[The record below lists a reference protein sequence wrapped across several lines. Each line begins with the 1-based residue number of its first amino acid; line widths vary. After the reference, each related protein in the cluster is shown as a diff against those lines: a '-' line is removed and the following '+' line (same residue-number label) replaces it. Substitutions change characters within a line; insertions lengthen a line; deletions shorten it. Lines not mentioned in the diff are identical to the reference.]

1 MSQTNVIKVLKNGSM
16 TADEIAKLL
25 NIPKQHVLNIAKKL
39 RLKGHVSNDGFKYRE
54 SGEFWLTKFTLTD
67 ESKWEHLEP
76 YQKIKGEKTM
86 TQEAVIRA
94 LQNGPLTSYQIEDL
108 TGIPR
113 LSIAA
118 CCTKM
123 RYKKKLKIEKVK
135 MGRSWVSQYTLEP
148 HMIEAE
154 KVEEPRDLLNP
165 FDIRNAKGIFSKS
178 EYASMNAQAVRLF
191 GRKPTNEITNN
202 QFI

>member
-1 MSQTNVIKVLKNGSM
+1 
-16 TADEIAKLL
+16 
-25 NIPKQHVLNIAKKL
+25 
-39 RLKGHVSNDGFKYRE
+39 
-54 SGEFWLTKFTLTD
+54 
-67 ESKWEHLEP
+67 
-76 YQKIKGEKTM
+76 M

-94 LQNGPLTSYQIEDL
+94 LQNGPLTSYQLEDL

-123 RYKKKLKIEKVK
+123 SYKKKLTIGKVK
-135 MGRSWVSQYTLEP
+135 MGRSWVSQYTLAP

-154 KVEEPRDLLNP
+154 KVEEPRCLLNP
-165 FDIRNAKGIFSKS
+165 FDIRNAKGIFSKA
-178 EYASMNAQAVRLF
+178 EYASMNNQAIRLF
-191 GRKPTNEITNN
+191 GRKTTNEITNN

>member
-1 MSQTNVIKVLKNGSM
+1 
-16 TADEIAKLL
+16 
-25 NIPKQHVLNIAKKL
+25 
-39 RLKGHVSNDGFKYRE
+39 
-54 SGEFWLTKFTLTD
+54 
-67 ESKWEHLEP
+67 
-76 YQKIKGEKTM
+76 M
-86 TQEAVIRA
+86 TQEAVITS

-135 MGRSWVSQYTLEP
+135 MGRSWVSRYTLEP

-154 KVEEPRDLLNP
+154 KVEEPRCLLNP

-178 EYASMNAQAVRLF
+178 EYASMNNQAIRLF
-191 GRKPTNEITNN
+191 GRPKTNEITNN

>member
-1 MSQTNVIKVLKNGSM
+1 
-16 TADEIAKLL
+16 
-25 NIPKQHVLNIAKKL
+25 
-39 RLKGHVSNDGFKYRE
+39 
-54 SGEFWLTKFTLTD
+54 
-67 ESKWEHLEP
+67 
-76 YQKIKGEKTM
+76 M

-123 RYKKKLKIEKVK
+123 SYKKKLKIGKIK